1 MFEEPADW
9 SPKVLEKVDFRNI
22 RPYMY
27 MPSPRLTTI
36 NQNVGPI
43 IVLEGMEDEYKVFKK
58 LKSETVNSDN
68 LREDML

>member
-1 MFEEPADW
+1 MEEPAGW
-9 SPKVLEKVDFRNI
+9 SPKVLEKVDFRDI

-43 IVLEGMEDEYKVFKK
+43 IVLEGMEQEYRVFEK
-58 LKSETVNSDN
+58 LKSDSNNSEQ
-68 LREDML
+68 LREKML